1 MLPTKI
7 VKPAE
12 ATRVEGV
19 RTGFAGTIQ
28 RLALTCALSLASLI
42 LILGPTEVNAQA
54 MADYT
59 SVPAFVGRDA
69 VPPNILLLLDNSG
82 SMNTVAYQT
91 SFDATK
97 SYFGLFDPLECY
109 DYGSNKFIPNP
120 AANPTTLGTC
130 TTSPYLWS
138 GSLLNYVSMRRIDM
152 VKWVMMGAPAQP
164 AAGTRRGDA
173 NSSSGSPRLTTAPA
187 AWIKPCRS
195 RPRRR
200 QTACRPPFSRQA
212 QMSIST

>member
-59 SVPAFVGRDA
+59 SVPVFVGRDA
-69 VPPNILLLLDNSG
+69 VPPNILLFLDNSG
-82 SMNTVAYQT
+82 RWNTVAYQT
-91 SFDATK
+91 SSD
-97 SYFGLFDPLECY
+97 E
-109 DYGSNKFIPNP
+109 
-120 AANPTTLGTC
+120 
-130 TTSPYLWS
+130 TTS
-138 GSLLNYVSMRRIDM
+138 SLVLF
-152 VKWVMMGAPAQP
+152 A
-164 AAGTRRGDA
+164 
-173 NSSSGSPRLTTAPA
+173 
-187 AWIKPCRS
+187 
-195 RPRRR
+195 
-200 QTACRPPFSRQA
+200 
-212 QMSIST
+212 